1 MTMVYISVG
10 YIAADGKPK
19 GEPLMPPGMRELIRS
34 DMDKGFDFAEGL
46 PSDMIA
52 ESEQAASRDTSTSG
66 K

>member
-1 MTMVYISVG
+1 
-10 YIAADGKPK
+10 
-19 GEPLMPPGMRELIRS
+19 MPPGMKELIRS